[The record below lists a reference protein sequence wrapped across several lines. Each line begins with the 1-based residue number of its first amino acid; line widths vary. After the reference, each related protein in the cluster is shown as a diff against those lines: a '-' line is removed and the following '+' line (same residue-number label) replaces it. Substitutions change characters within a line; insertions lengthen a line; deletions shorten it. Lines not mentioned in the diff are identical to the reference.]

1 MAENSY
7 DVSIFPYNY
16 IGIGTTGGVT
26 HEISKINP
34 KLNLYKNST
43 AELITSDS
51 SLTDYE
57 IEFYNDSN
65 FFIKIQY

>member
-1 MAENSY
+1 MSSNSLPPL
-7 DVSIFPYNY
+7 VFKSF
-16 IGIGTTGGVT
+16 IGFDELFD
-26 HEISKINP
+26 EISKINP

-43 AELITSDS
+43 AELVTSDS

-65 FFIKIQY
+65 FLSKYLD